1 MTSTT
6 GEAQQVP
13 SEERV
18 TALLD
23 ALAAVERAT
32 SSYAAVRAQL
42 VDELHRAV
50 TEVERA
56 RGATIVS
63 DGPASTPTP
72 APTIGP
78 PIAEQA
84 RRLVVAEL
92 AALLRISGGSA
103 AHLVAESRAL
113 SQQLPATLRALA
125 TGEISYRHATVVVD
139 NATSL
144 PDEALPEY
152 ERAVLP
158 EAVRLNPARF
168 RDRARRV
175 RERHHPESLRVRRA
189 AQFDR
194 RSVAVEPARDGMAW
208 LTLYGPAEKVI
219 AIDDRVERIAAA
231 LRSPGDPRTFAQL
244 KADAFCDLLIDGVV
258 PGTAQAGIRPQL
270 LVEVPVLTLL
280 KLDDQPATL
289 EGYGPIPDDVARE
302 LAAEAPSFVR
312 LLTHPET
319 GAVLSVGRDRYTVPA
334 DMRLFLRARDE
345 TCRGV
350 GCGRRAGTSDVD
362 HGQEWAAGGQTSVD
376 NLAHLCRGHHTRKTT
391 LRWKL
396 RHLPGGTLE
405 WTSPFG
411 RTYRTEPS
419 RVMRT

>member
-1 MTSTT
+1 MTSTS
-6 GEAQQVP
+6 GEAQQAP

-42 VDELHRAV
+42 VDELHREV

-56 RGATIVS
+56 HGASTAS
-63 DGPASTPTP
+63 GAPASAATP
-72 APTIGP
+72 APIGP

-92 AALLRISGGSA
+92 AALLRISSGSA
-103 AHLVAESRAL
+103 AHLVAESRVL
-113 SQQLPATLRALA
+113 SRQLPATLGALA
-125 TGEISYRHATVVVD
+125 TGEISYGHATVVVD

-144 PDEALPEY
+144 PDEALPEF

-168 RDRARRV
+168 RDRARRI

-189 AQFDR
+189 AQVDR

-219 AIDDRVERIAAA
+219 AIDDRLDRMAVA
-231 LRSPGDPRTFAQL
+231 LRSPDDPRTFAQQ
-244 KADAFCDLLIDGVV
+244 KADAFCDLLIDGAV
-258 PGTAQAGIRPQL
+258 PGTSQSGIRAQV

-280 KLDDQPATL
+280 RLDDEPATL
-289 EGYGPIPDDVARE
+289 EGYGPIPDDVARQ

-319 GAVLSVGRDRYTVPA
+319 GAVLSVGRDRYSIPA

-362 HGQEWAAGGQTSVD
+362 HGQEWADGGQTAVD

-391 LRWKL
+391 LRWGL

-419 RVMRT
+419 RVLRT